1 MLILTSNATNILL
14 QCRQRL
20 CKVSIAEIH
29 REVRENKILMAS
41 LLDDL
46 KGMPDVNMQNIQK
59 LMKTEENKVIAIK
72 SKKHTIKQNNSLDKL
87 PPENMKTSHESLV
100 SSEKR
105 CEKRHK
111 SAKRKKTMRQ
121 NYQRNLKSRKKAAL
135 EK

>member
-1 MLILTSNATNILL
+1 
-14 QCRQRL
+14 
-20 CKVSIAEIH
+20 
-29 REVRENKILMAS
+29 MAS
-41 LLDDL
+41 LLEDL
-46 KGMPDVNMQNIQK
+46 KRMPDVNMQNIQK

-135 EK
+135 ALKIKEIKDRNMVINLSKN